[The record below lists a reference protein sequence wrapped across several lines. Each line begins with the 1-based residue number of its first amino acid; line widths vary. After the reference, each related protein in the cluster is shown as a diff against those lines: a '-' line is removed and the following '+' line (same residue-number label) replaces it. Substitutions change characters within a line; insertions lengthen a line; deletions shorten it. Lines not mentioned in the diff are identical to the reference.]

1 LTQPTTLSD
10 TLARFLT
17 LLRDVQQASPHT
29 VAAYQRDIRQLI
41 SHQGDLPLA
50 SLKREHVEQWMIDA
64 YGAGRSAATIARRL
78 AAVRSML
85 DSAVQQGWC
94 IANIAISI
102 RPPKQSARLPRT
114 LPPEQTARL
123 TTERAAGEHDCWAA
137 RDAALI
143 AVLYG
148 CGLRVAECVGL
159 NMDDINRQALELRVL
174 GKGNKERIVP
184 IAEGAWTI
192 IDQWIEA
199 RPHAAQTALFLNQ
212 RGTRLGIR
220 SVQRILKQRALEC
233 GADVSVTPHRLR
245 HSFASH
251 LLAGGV
257 DLRAIQE
264 LLGHASLSTTE
275 RYAHLD
281 INQITR
287 IYDATHPR
295 AHKKKD

>member
-1 LTQPTTLSD
+1 MHISNALS
-10 TLARFLT
+10 AFLT

-29 VAAYQRDIRQLI
+29 IAAYQRDIRQLI
-41 SHQGDLPLA
+41 DHQGDLPLA

-85 DSAVQQGWC
+85 DTAVQQGWC
-94 IANIAISI
+94 TGNVAITI
-102 RPPKQSARLPRT
+102 RPPKQAARLPRT

-123 TTERAAGEHDCWAA
+123 TAEQEGVQDCWAA
-137 RDAALI
+137 RDAALV

-148 CGLRVAECVGL
+148 CGLRIAECVSL
-159 NMDDINRQALELRVL
+159 NMDDISKHMLELRVL

-184 IAEGAWTI
+184 IAEGAWSI
-192 IDQWIEA
+192 LDQWLQA
-199 RPHAAQTALFLNQ
+199 RPYSAEPALFINQ
-212 RGTRLGIR
+212 RGTRLSTR
-220 SVQRILKQRALEC
+220 SVQYMLKKRALQC
-233 GADVSVTPHRLR
+233 GADISVTPHRLR

-257 DLRAIQE
+257 DLRAIQD

-295 AHKKKD
+295 AHKKKED